1 MLIQYSPSLI
11 IFDVVTLK
19 KLFFCELLEDFIS
32 CSISTFSIHN

>member
-1 MLIQYSPSLI
+1 MLVQCSLSLM

-32 CSISTFSIHN
+32 